1 MNAAAAYVL
10 SPLAAFVLSLAA
22 VKYMLAHGAG
32 LAADVPNARS
42 MHERVVPRGGGVAF
56 VTATVAVALASQLVL
71 FPGAAPVWYIA
82 PFAAMAALGW
92 VDDRRGL
99 GISVRLAVQ
108 LAAAGFSAW
117 LMFGSGAVGA
127 GALVLFAA
135 VVIVMVWVTNL
146 YNFMDG
152 MDGLAASQAVI
163 VFTTFGLWLAF
174 RGAGAAASFCFITAA
189 ATLAFLLVNW
199 HPARVF
205 MGDTGS
211 LALGMAIAAVAF
223 DGMINHGIAPAAFA
237 IVMGVFLFDATFTL
251 LRRMLGGERWWRPH
265 RSHLY
270 QRAQALGF
278 SQRGIVGAVISI
290 DVVLA
295 SLASLLAFGRTSALA
310 ASVAAALL
318 LVAPAVW
325 ITRRERC
332 AATPS
337 VTS

>member
-56 VTATVAVALASQLVL
+56 VTATVAVALACKLVL
-71 FPGAAPVWYIA
+71 FPGSAPVWYIA

-117 LMFGSGAVGA
+117 LMLGSGAV

-205 MGDTGS
+205 MGETGS

-278 SQRGIVGAVISI
+278 SQRGIVGAVIAI
-290 DVVLA
+290 DVALA
-295 SLASLLAFGRTSALA
+295 TLASLLAFGRTSALA